1 MAFASIMLGSFVGLL
16 SAITGFAV
24 FDLYVWQTLLLYTS
38 SGTFVTVLAVAIFIF
53 RSSPVTKTESQVKN
67 QTTAAI

>member
-1 MAFASIMLGSFVGLL
+1 MAFASIMLGSFVGFL

-24 FDLYVWQTLLLYTS
+24 FDLHIWQTLLLYTS
-38 SGTFVTVLAVAIFIF
+38 SGTLVAVVAIAIF
-53 RSSPVTKTESQVKN
+53 VLRSSPAVKTEPQVKN